1 MTEETDLEMLGVM
14 VPKGDKEIIREIAAR
29 NRLTISDV
37 ARMLITDG
45 IEHIGERD
53 ILKVAKIVNVEFGPN
68 NQNYKINIES

>member
-1 MTEETDLEMLGVM
+1 MTDSKDFEMLGVM
-14 VPKGDKEIIREIAAR
+14 VPSNDKEAIKEIANR

-53 ILKVAKIVNVEFGPN
+53 ILKVAKL
-68 NQNYKINIES
+68 